1 MNKIFSKEQQEL
13 IVDAIQKAE
22 KETSGEIRVHVEEK
36 CKGELMARAAK
47 VFVELGI
54 HNTKLQNGVLIYI
67 SIKDRQLAIL
77 GDEGIN
83 NVVPEG
89 FWDSTKNIMIDY
101 FKVANYTEG
110 LINGIEQA
118 GEQLKKFF
126 PYSSNDKNELNN
138 DISFGK

>member
-54 HNTKLQNGVLIYI
+54 HNTKLQ
-67 SIKDRQLAIL
+67 IL
-77 GDEGIN
+77 
-83 NVVPEG
+83 
-89 FWDSTKNIMIDY
+89 KR
-101 FKVANYTEG
+101 
-110 LINGIEQA
+110 
-118 GEQLKKFF
+118 KFVT
-126 PYSSNDKNELNN
+126 
-138 DISFGK
+138 